1 MVKQKAEQTAVQIPV
16 ETSEK
21 AARPSGFGK
30 YALRIVLL
38 AAVCGAGYAL
48 WKNPQLTDR
57 ARGWLTPAEQADPY
71 AARFMD
77 MQNRLAA
84 LQNQLNQTNYKLDNS
99 GFAEVKEQIR
109 SLEKMN
115 LNMIDSKADVAAVLG
130 VVTRMDAAEQ
140 KINNLSEV
148 TDTSALILTG
158 ALLVKDAA
166 DRGQTFEYEAEVLS
180 QIAAGSPQAAAQA
193 QKISAFAA
201 AGVPSDLSLSL
212 QFDRIYAKL
221 LHQRNLDTDQS
232 QTWKDRINSKLNE
245 IVQIKKTDETTP
257 EYEAGRLLEDA
268 AFLVRNDDLLRA
280 ANLLKKANNPE
291 ISASADLQ
299 EWIAKVEQ
307 REEFYRAVSALSA
320 DSLAGLKVNNLKK
333 VRGK

>member
-1 MVKQKAEQTAVQIPV
+1 MVKQKAAQSLV
-16 ETSEK
+16 ETPAET
-21 AARPSGFGK
+21 AANTPHPSIFWK
-30 YALRIVLL
+30 YARRIILL

-57 ARGWLTPAEQADPY
+57 ARSWLAPAEQADPY
-71 AARFMD
+71 AARFTD
-77 MQNRLAA
+77 LQNQLAA
-84 LQNQLNQTNYKLDNS
+84 LQNQLSQTNYRLDNS
-99 GFAEVKEQIR
+99 GFAEVKEQMR

-130 VVTRMDAAEQ
+130 VITRMDAAEQ

-158 ALLVKDAA
+158 TLLVKDAA

-180 QIAAGSPQAAAQA
+180 QIAADSPQAAAQA
-193 QKISAFAA
+193 QKIRAFAA
-201 AGVPSDLSLSL
+201 AGIPSDLALSL
-212 QFDRIYAKL
+212 QFDRIYAQL
-221 LHQRNLDTDQS
+221 LHQRNLDSDQS
-232 QTWKDRINSKLNE
+232 QTWKDRINSKLHE
-245 IVQIKKTDETTP
+245 IVQIKKTDETAP

-268 AFLVRNDDLLRA
+268 AALVKHDDLLRA
-280 ANLLKKANNPE
+280 ANLLKNSGNPE
-291 ISASADLQ
+291 ISAAAELQ
-299 EWIAKVEQ
+299 EWIAKVNQ

-320 DSLAGLKVNNLKK
+320 DSLAALKVNGLKK

>member
-1 MVKQKAEQTAVQIPV
+1 MVKQKAAQNLVETPAETAVNTP
-16 ETSEK
+16 
-21 AARPSGFGK
+21 RPSVFWK
-30 YALRIVLL
+30 YARRIILL

-57 ARGWLTPAEQADPY
+57 ARSWLAPAEQADPY
-71 AARFMD
+71 AARFTD
-77 MQNRLAA
+77 LQNQLAA
-84 LQNQLNQTNYKLDNS
+84 LQNQLSQTNYRLDNS
-99 GFAEVKEQIR
+99 GFAEVKEQMR

-130 VVTRMDAAEQ
+130 IITRMDAAEQ
-140 KINNLSEV
+140 KISNLSEV

-158 ALLVKDAA
+158 TLLVKDAA

-180 QIAAGSPQAAAQA
+180 QIAADSPQAAAQA
-193 QKISAFAA
+193 QKIRAFAA
-201 AGVPSDLSLSL
+201 AGIPSDLALSL
-212 QFDRIYAKL
+212 QFDRIYAQL
-221 LHQRNLDTDQS
+221 LHQRNLDSDKNQN
-232 QTWKDRINSKLNE
+232 WKDRINSKLNE

-268 AFLVRNDDLLRA
+268 AALVKHDDLLRA
-280 ANLLKKANNPE
+280 ANLLKNSDNPE
-291 ISASADLQ
+291 ISAAGELQ
-299 EWIAKVEQ
+299 KWIASVEQ

-320 DSLAGLKVNNLKK
+320 DSLAALKVNDLKK

>member
-16 ETSEK
+16 EIPEK
-21 AARPSGFGK
+21 AVRPSGFGK
-30 YALRIVLL
+30 YALRLILL

-57 ARGWLTPAEQADPY
+57 ARSWLAPAEQADPY
-71 AARFMD
+71 AARFAD
-77 MQNRLAA
+77 LQNQIAA

-99 GFAEVKEQIR
+99 GFAEIKEQVR

-158 ALLVKDAA
+158 TLLVKDAA

-201 AGVPSDLSLSL
+201 DGIPSDLALSL

-221 LHQRNLDTDQS
+221 LHQRNLDSEQS

-245 IVQIKKTDETTP
+245 IVQIKKTDEATP
-257 EYEAGRLLEDA
+257 EYEAGSLLEDA

-320 DSLAGLKVNNLKK
+320 DSLAALKVNNLKK